1 MQIRRCLTLVVL
13 ELLVAQ
19 QILVAAPVRIMPL
32 GDSITYR
39 YGKDNK
45 AKIQNYRYWLWRR
58 LIDEGIA
65 FDFVGT
71 KQDEYIE
78 KWPSD
83 YPDYQG
89 YSMDPDN
96 EGNRGA
102 TYNSIN
108 NSFKNALKTVEVD
121 WVLVYGGAN
130 DLRYGCDNPE
140 EVGDKCRETIRIAR
154 EANPDMVI
162 FVGLLA
168 TCAESSCR
176 EVFNARQRANCE
188 ELTTEQ
194 SPVYAVDFGHVEA
207 SDGCHVSTSGGK
219 TMADGWIEAIKA
231 HLDGEPGVDL
241 ASSVTGT
248 SGGFLIRA
256 SGDKGRG
263 SCFRLT
269 GAKLPGGNGVVE
281 NAFSVDGRRALRA
294 PGFARGR

>member
-1 MQIRRCLTLVVL
+1 MGVGKCLAMVVI
-13 ELLVAQ
+13 ELMVVQ
-19 QILVAAPVRIMPL
+19 QVIVAAPVRIMPL

-45 AKIQNYRYWLWRR
+45 GKVQNYRYWLWRR
-58 LIDEGIA
+58 LIDEGIE

-71 KQDEYIE
+71 KQDEYVE

-89 YSMDPDN
+89 QSMDPDN

-108 NSFKNALKTVEVD
+108 NAFRNALKTVEVD

-140 EVGDKCRETIRIAR
+140 ETGDKCRETIRIAR

-168 TCAESSCR
+168 TCAKSSCR

-219 TMADGWIEAIKA
+219 TMAEGWIAAIKA
-231 HLDGEPGVDL
+231 HLDGEHGVHVMSTPAGAPVRLPGH
-241 ASSVTGT
+241 APRGA
-248 SGGFLIRA
+248 GA
-256 SGDKGRG
+256 G
-263 SCFRLT
+263 SCFSLT
-269 GAKLPGGNGVVE
+269 GEKTPSRRGTVGNV
-281 NAFSVDGRRALRA
+281 FLVDKRRAVLV
-294 PGFARGR
+294 PGFVRER

>member
-1 MQIRRCLTLVVL
+1 MRVGKCVAMVVI
-13 ELLVAQ
+13 ELLVVRQ
-19 QILVAAPVRIMPL
+19 VIVAAPVRIMPL

-45 AKIQNYRYWLWRR
+45 GKVQNYRYWLWRR
-58 LIDEGIA
+58 LIDEGIE

-83 YPDYQG
+83 YPDYEGQ
-89 YSMDPDN
+89 SMDPDN

-108 NSFKNALKTVEVD
+108 NAFRNALKTVEVD

-140 EVGDKCRETIRIAR
+140 ETGDKCRETIRIAR

-168 TCAESSCR
+168 TCAKSTCR
-176 EVFNARQRANCE
+176 DVFNARQRANCE
-188 ELTTEQ
+188 QLTTER

-207 SDGCHVSTSGGK
+207 SDGCHVSTAGGK
-219 TMADGWIEAIKA
+219 TMADGWMKAIKA
-231 HLDGEPGVDL
+231 HLDGEGLVIVKSGFRTAPMNAGVLAPNNRSVGYAFTLIGKRVAERRRFPG
-241 ASSVTGT
+241 SVIPTRSGT
-248 SGGFLIRA
+248 VVLIP
-256 SGDKGRG
+256 G
-263 SCFRLT
+263 SH
-269 GAKLPGGNGVVE
+269 GQ
-281 NAFSVDGRRALRA
+281 
-294 PGFARGR
+294 